1 MGFRNLEETRREK
14 DGIVYFVRK
23 SIATGGTEFERFA
36 IQTHFVKQGE
46 SYLEL
51 INKYVMPF
59 YEKGDVLSIS
69 EKVISM
75 CQNNT
80 VSKKDVKLGFWAKF
94 LSKFV
99 ENYLILH

>member
-1 MGFRNLEETRREK
+1 MGFRNSEEAKREK

-23 SIATGGTEFERFA
+23 NIKLNDCEFERLA
-36 IQTHFVKQGE
+36 IQTHFVQRGE

-51 INKYVMPF
+51 INKYALPL

-80 VSKKDVKLGFWAKF
+80 VEKKDVKLGFWAKF
-94 LSKFV
+94 LSKFASS
-99 ENYLILH
+99 NNSYG